1 MSGPISPRGH
11 LDARMTELQNLLLEM
26 AGRAEE
32 LVGIAMEGLLRRR
45 LSGAAVAQAADDR
58 VDELEVAINA
68 RAAEFL
74 ALQHPVATDL
84 RFAIVVLMACRN
96 IERIGDHAVNIA
108 GAGQRAAGHAP
119 LPEIQEIREIGDLVR
134 RMLSRA
140 LGALVNRDGATARG
154 VIADDR
160 VVDALR
166 QSAIGIIVSY
176 MHEQPRYIAPGVNL
190 ILVAQNLERIGDLA
204 ANIAEE
210 VVFLVEGRS
219 IKHTGKARSS

>member
-1 MSGPISPRGH
+1 MNAPTPPRGH
-11 LDARMTELQNLLLEM
+11 FDTRMVELQNLLLEM

-32 LVGIAMEGLLRRR
+32 LVEIAMDGLLRRR
-45 LSGAAVAQAADDR
+45 LSGASEAKAADDL
-58 VDELEVAINA
+58 VDEFEVVINA
-68 RAAEFL
+68 RVAEFL

-84 RFAIVVLMACRN
+84 RFVIVVLMACRN

-108 GAGQRAAGHAP
+108 GAGQRAAGHSP

-140 LGALVNRDGATARG
+140 LGALVNRDGAVARS
-154 VIADDR
+154 VIADDQ

-166 QSAIGIIVSY
+166 RSAIGTLVSC
-176 MHEQPRYIAPGVNL
+176 MREQPRHIAPGVNL
-190 ILVAQNLERIGDLA
+190 ILVVQNLERIGDLA
-204 ANIAEE
+204 SNIAEE

-219 IKHTGKARSS
+219 IKHIRKRESP